1 MADRTLLFGIGN
13 AGRGDDGLGWAFL
26 DRVRQEPSFPGRLEY
41 RYQLQVEDAALA
53 SLAGR
58 VVFIDAFARDLPGG
72 FRWRPCKPSPGSEF
86 TTHAL
91 PPQAVLQ
98 LCRELYGRTPR
109 ADLLEIQGHCWDL
122 GAGLSPE
129 AERAL
134 ERALSFFLTEI
145 SPDAARR
152 RSAPCARS
160 VSPIGRKAASY

>member
-1 MADRTLLFGIGN
+1 MAVRTLLFGIGN

-26 DRVRQEPSFPGRLEY
+26 DRLRQERSFPGSFEY

-53 SLAGR
+53 SHAGR
-58 VVFIDAFARDLPGG
+58 IVFVDAFARDLPGG
-72 FRWRPCKPSPGSEF
+72 FRWRPCMPSPACEF

-109 ADLLEIQGHCWDL
+109 ADLLEIQGHCWEL
-122 GAGLSPE
+122 GSGLSPD
-129 AERAL
+129 AERTL
-134 ERALSFFLTEI
+134 ERALRFFLTEM
-145 SPDAARR
+145 SPDARHR
-152 RSAPCARS
+152 GAPCARS